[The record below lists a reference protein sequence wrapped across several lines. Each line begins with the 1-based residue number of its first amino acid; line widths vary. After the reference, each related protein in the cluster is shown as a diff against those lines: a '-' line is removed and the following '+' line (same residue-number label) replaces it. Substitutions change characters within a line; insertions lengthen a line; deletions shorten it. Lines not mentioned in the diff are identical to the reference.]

1 MSFATPTARLCA
13 LAGLLATATGQAELF
28 TVGAADDQFGCT
40 HTSIAAALQSA
51 QLNGPGLD
59 TIIVT
64 NGAAYTG
71 QALRIASQSVEIRGG
86 FSTCGLGVDELQP
99 YALINGNGADP
110 LLRLEPAASGEY
122 KVSLIDLRL
131 SGGGSPSVDGG
142 AIQLRPG
149 TLTHVTLEL
158 VHTELS
164 GNRANR
170 GGGIHAQRGPA
181 PDGDYRVLLRDGT
194 RILGNTAAGSGGGL
208 NISDSALHI
217 ESHNVRIADN
227 TAGGAGGGIYL
238 SNGTLLVGNP
248 GVAPPRNDV
257 SGARIE
263 GNSAGTLGG
272 GILLIGSSAL
282 MEARELIVDSNR
294 APAGGGIAASNG
306 ARLFLLRDAAAD
318 RAWYCPPANEC
329 TRLSNNQAGDGVSMG
344 TRGGALA
351 LYGGAVAEL
360 SQTVVRDNRAQDAAA
375 VLVDGASV
383 LRTEGVLFTGNRAV
397 DISGQAGA
405 LIRASFLSPSAPPDL
420 RLAYTTFVD
429 NLRRGTDNSER
440 AAIDL
445 IGQNGTTLAVYS
457 SAFLDSPYGWTMYS
471 THTSDCAVLRDG
483 GGLPA
488 TGTHTRSYTVPEALN
503 TRLFLRPAASNGWR
517 PRFNSPL
524 TDFCDSSAYA
534 ARYRDRDLRP
544 HCRDEVK
551 PNQFGACDA
560 GAFENDQ
567 LFADDFAAGP
577 AAG

>member
-1 MSFATPTARLCA
+1 MSFATPRARLCA
-13 LAGLLATATGQAELF
+13 LAGMLAAGASQAALF
-28 TVGAADDQFGCT
+28 TVGAADDQYGCT

-59 TIIVT
+59 IVIVT
-64 NGAAYTG
+64 NSATYTG
-71 QALRIASQSVEIRGG
+71 QALRITSQSVEIRGG
-86 FSTCGLGVDELQP
+86 FSNCGLGADEFQP
-99 YALINGNGADP
+99 YALINGNGTDP
-110 LLRLEPAASGEY
+110 LLRIEPATPGEY
-122 KVSLIDLRL
+122 EVTLIDLHL

-149 TLTHVTLEL
+149 TLTYVLLEL
-158 VHTELS
+158 IQTELS

-170 GGGIHAQRGPA
+170 GGGIYAQRGPA
-181 PDGDYRVLLRDGT
+181 PDGDYRVLLRNGT
-194 RILGNTAAGSGGGL
+194 RIVGNSAAGSGGGL
-208 NISDSALHI
+208 NINNSALHI
-217 ESHNVRIADN
+217 ESHDVRIADN

-248 GVAPPRNDV
+248 VLAPPRNDV
-257 SGARIE
+257 SGARVE

-272 GILLIGSSAL
+272 GILLVGSSAL
-282 MEARELIVDSNR
+282 MEARELIVDGNT
-294 APAGGGIAASNG
+294 APAGGGIAATNG
-306 ARLFLLRDAAAD
+306 ARLSLLRDAAAD

-329 TRLSNNQAGDGVSMG
+329 TRLSNNRAGDGVSTG

-351 LYGGAVAEL
+351 LYSGAVAEL
-360 SQTVVRDNRAQDAAA
+360 SQTIVRDNRAQDAAA

-405 LIRASFLSPSAPPDL
+405 LIRASYLSPAGPPDL
-420 RLAYTTFVD
+420 SLAYTTFVD

-471 THTSDCAVLRDG
+471 AHTSDCAVVRDG
-483 GGLPA
+483 GGLPGS
-488 TGTHTRSYTVPEALN
+488 GTHTRSHTVPESLN
-503 TRLFLRPAASNGWR
+503 SRLFLRPGANNGWR
-517 PRFNSPL
+517 PRFDSPL
-524 TDFCDSSAYA
+524 TDFCDSSAYT

-544 HCRDEVK
+544 RCRDELK
-551 PNQFGACDA
+551 PNQFGTCDA

-567 LFADDFAAGP
+567 LFADGFGGD
-577 AAG
+577 